1 MSLENNKG
9 TVEHTSDKSSNQS
22 QQTNYDKNNMHNK
35 SDKLQT
41 DKDQKDPSSQNKY

>member
-9 TVEHTSDKSSNQS
+9 TVEHTNDKSSNQS
-22 QQTNYDKNNMHNK
+22 HQTNYDKNNIHNK

-41 DKDQKDPSSQNKY
+41 DKDQKDCNNKNKY